1 MSFRITKREDAVPY
15 EAKGHYGMLAT
26 RLHNPAD
33 VNDGSMTQGLSHF
46 LPARRRLRPQGSN
59 CPDPHCDKH
68 CARNRRHA
76 GDGQLQDPQRYPQG
90 PNF

>member
-33 VNDGSMTQGLSHF
+33 VNDGRF
-46 LPARRRLRPQGSN
+46 FPAAS
-59 CPDPHCDKH
+59 
-68 CARNRRHA
+68 AA
-76 GDGQLQDPQRYPQG
+76 A
-90 PNF
+90 